1 MMDNENNLNM
11 NAIAILSADEL
22 EQTIMIARAAC
33 PFAEAASDEMMAI
46 CIGFV
51 EVNGDLEQLEVIL
64 GFSKNIVRRQTRTDL
79 GQRII
84 GQLSKSNLRGTGFMT
99 AVNTFMS
106 IANSQSA
113 ASAARV
119 KAAEN
124 LLQLVEAEEQ
134 ANGKKSG
141 GGSKDLNQMTLT
153 ELQDF
158 VSGMASQ
165 VTMIEGTIDNESNE
179 QPDALDKP

>member
-1 MMDNENNLNM
+1 
-11 NAIAILSADEL
+11 
-22 EQTIMIARAAC
+22 
-33 PFAEAASDEMMAI
+33 
-46 CIGFV
+46 
-51 EVNGDLEQLEVIL
+51 
-64 GFSKNIVRRQTRTDL
+64 
-79 GQRII
+79 
-84 GQLSKSNLRGTGFMT
+84 MT
-99 AVNTFMS
+99 AVNTFMT

-113 ASAARV
+113 AGAARI

-158 VSGMASQ
+158 VSGMQSQ
-165 VTMIEGTIDNESNE
+165 VTMIEGTIDISHNSDNDGL
-179 QPDALDKP
+179 DALDKP